1 MRIRKFGHAC
11 LLVEHADARLL
22 LDPGIFAPGFEELT
36 GLTGVLVT
44 HQHTDHLDQD
54 RLPALLEH
62 NPTAVLHADE
72 ATAGQLADKGY
83 QTRVVR
89 QGDVL
94 DLGTQVRVFGRDHAM
109 VHPDVPVIPNV
120 GYLVAERLYHPG
132 DSFTRPD
139 VDVEILGLPTAAP
152 WMKAAE
158 AVDYLRAVHP
168 QVAVPIHEALLTR
181 PELHYGLFEALAPTG
196 TQVRVIDAGEP
207 LDL

>member
-1 MRIRKFGHAC
+1 MRIQKFGHAC

-22 LDPGIFAPGFEELT
+22 IDPGTFSPGFEGLT
-36 GLTGVLVT
+36 GLTGILIT
-44 HQHTDHLDQD
+44 HQHYDHLDQD
-54 RLPALLEH
+54 RLPTVLER
-62 NPTAVLHADE
+62 NPAAVVHADE

-83 QTRVVR
+83 QMQAVHH
-89 QGDVL
+89 GDVL
-94 DLGTQVRVFGRDHAM
+94 DLGAPVQVFGRDHAQ

-120 GYLVAERLYHPG
+120 GYLVAERLFHPG

-139 VDVEILGLPTAAP
+139 LDVEILGLPTAAP

-168 QVAVPIHEALLTR
+168 QVAVPIHEALMTR

-207 LDL
+207 IDL